1 MDRWLFDPL
10 RLGGERP
17 APYDAEADEEATLPI
32 GRQVA
37 LYVTV
42 VLGIFGSTFLESYR
56 TGQPWQMDWLTAL
69 IALIGGTVLLP
80 GAVDRHK
87 LNGKK
92 EELVQFAVV
101 FAYGMGWQTLIGSAV
116 RAVLSP

>member
-17 APYDAEADEEATLPI
+17 ALYDAEGEEEATLPI

-42 VLGIFGSTFLESYR
+42 VLGIFGSTFLEAYR
-56 TGQPWQMDWLTAL
+56 TGQPWQIDWLTAL

-80 GAVDRHK
+80 GAVDRQK
-87 LNGKK
+87 LNGQK
-92 EELVQFAVV
+92 EELVQFAVI
-101 FAYGMGWQTLIGSAV
+101 FAYGMGWQMLIGSAV
-116 RAVLSP
+116 RAVLSH

>member
-17 APYDAEADEEATLPI
+17 RPYDAEAEEEATLPI
-32 GRQVA
+32 GQQVA

-42 VLGIFGSTFLESYR
+42 LLGIFGSTFLESYKS
-56 TGQPWQMDWLTAL
+56 GQPWQIDWLTMV
-69 IALIGGTVLLP
+69 IALIGGVVLLP

-87 LNGKK
+87 LNGQK
-92 EELVQFAVV
+92 EELVQFAVI
-101 FAYGMGWQTLIGSAV
+101 FAYGMGWQMLIGSAI
-116 RAVLSP
+116 RAVLTR